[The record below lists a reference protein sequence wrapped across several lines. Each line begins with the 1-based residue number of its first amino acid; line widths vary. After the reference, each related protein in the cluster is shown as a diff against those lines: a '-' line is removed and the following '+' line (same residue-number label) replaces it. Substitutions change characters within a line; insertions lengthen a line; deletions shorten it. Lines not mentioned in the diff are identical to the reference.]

1 MYRSLTH
8 GIQVTVEP
16 VYLEDE
22 SSPSENHYFWAYTVE
37 IVNQSDEA
45 VQLRARHWKITD
57 AFGRVE
63 EVRGAGVVG
72 EEPTLAPGERFEY
85 TSGCPL
91 STASGIMIGTYQ
103 MEGGDGE
110 MFSVDVPAFSLDL
123 PDTPRVLN

>member
-1 MYRSLTH
+1 MYRSLTR

-22 SSPSENHYFWAYTVE
+22 SAPAENHYFWAYTVE
-37 IVNQSDEA
+37 IVNQGTEP

-57 AFGRVE
+57 ALGRVE

-72 EEPTLAPGERFEY
+72 EEPRLEPGERFEY

-91 STASGIMIGTYQ
+91 ATASGFMIGSYQ
-103 MEGGDGE
+103 MEGADGE
-110 MFSVDVPAFSLDL
+110 AFSVDIPAFSLDL
-123 PDTPRVLN
+123 PDAPRVLN

>member
-1 MYRSLTH
+1 MYRSLTR

-16 VYLEDE
+16 VYLEEE

-37 IVNQSDEA
+37 IVNNGAEA

-57 AFGRVE
+57 AHGRVE

-72 EEPTLAPGERFEY
+72 KEPLIEPGARFEY

-91 STASGIMIGTYQ
+91 STVSGIMVGSYR
-103 MEGGDGE
+103 MENEDGE
-110 MFSVDVPAFSLDL
+110 EFLVDVPAFSLDL
-123 PDTPRVLN
+123 PDSPRVLN